1 MPLWKEEG
9 REREHFIK
17 VIHLTI
23 LSSSDLSCCLA
34 LLLIT
39 AALFTKTQ
47 DDQKDKVMLG
57 SPLGSISTAG
67 VPFRRYK
74 RGNQKSVK
82 KKKKASVIR
91 NFNLQSWGKGVRKL
105 NQRGTSRP
113 GFLSGNCMP
122 HPTADEA

>member
-34 LLLIT
+34 LLFLIT
-39 AALFTKTQ
+39 AAPFAKTQ
-47 DDQKDKVMLG
+47 DDQKDENKVRLG

-67 VPFRRYK
+67 VPVRRYK
-74 RGNQKSVK
+74 RRKQKSIK
-82 KKKKASVIR
+82 KK
-91 NFNLQSWGKGVRKL
+91 
-105 NQRGTSRP
+105 
-113 GFLSGNCMP
+113 GFSDKEL
-122 HPTADEA
+122 